1 MKRVQRIEVVKNLCK
16 SCGTCIY
23 YCPKKCMKIGDERNM
38 KGYYFPIID
47 FEACIGCGT
56 CALVCPEAAID
67 ILKED

>member
-1 MKRVQRIEVVKNLCK
+1 MK
-16 SCGTCIY
+16 
-23 YCPKKCMKIGDERNM
+23 MGDERNM